1 LTEDV
6 LINIKTELTKISPFI
21 DCRLYSNADVAIS
34 DYAFS
39 MLNMDLRLL
48 RSFLA
53 AADDQ
58 NICRAASNLHLT
70 QSALSRRIKTFENE
84 LGVVLLD
91 RGAHSFSLTSAGRML
106 HKHGPELLD
115 HVAKLEEKIKA
126 AACQQIIRVGY
137 SPSLA
142 AGLLAKAMQAFAGN
156 HPRVRIELHDVT
168 NKRMIADLCSK
179 ALDIALT
186 VTPDI
191 ECEGILWQP
200 IVQESWHVLISEKHP
215 FCGQS
220 VVMAES
226 LAGQEIVIFDRTE
239 YPAYWGRLQ
248 PWIRIN
254 KLAVKVSTECDG
266 ISSLTNAVEAGLGI
280 AVVLER
286 SIHGM
291 TSHVISKPLVNG
303 PETVAISVGV
313 RRDSESDETILSFIE
328 SLKNTSRCSTRPD

>member
-1 LTEDV
+1 
-6 LINIKTELTKISPFI
+6 
-21 DCRLYSNADVAIS
+21 
-34 DYAFS
+34 
-39 MLNMDLRLL
+39 MDLRLL

-53 AADDQ
+53 AATEQ

-70 QSALSRRIKTFENE
+70 QSALSRRIKALETE
-84 LGVVLLD
+84 LDVALLD
-91 RGAHSFSLTSAGRML
+91 RGAHSFSLTSAGRL
-106 HKHGPELLD
+106 LQKYGPELLD
-115 HVAKLEEKIKA
+115 HDAKLEEKVKFEA
-126 AACQQIIRVGY
+126 SQQAIRVGY

-142 AGLLAKAMQAFAGN
+142 AGLLARAMQAFAGIY
-156 HPRVRIELHDVT
+156 PRVRIELHDVT
-168 NKRMIADLCSK
+168 NKRMIADLCCK

-191 ECEGILWQP
+191 EYESIHWRP
-200 IVQESWHVLISEKHP
+200 IVQQSWHVLISDKHP
-215 FCGQS
+215 LCMHS

-248 PWIRIN
+248 PWIRAN

-291 TSHVISKPLVNG
+291 SKHVISKPLVNG
-303 PETVAISVGV
+303 PKTVSISAGV
-313 RRDSESDETILSFIE
+313 QRDSESDETILSFIE
-328 SLKNTSRCSTRPD
+328 ALKNASRC